1 MRFIVRTLCILLTH
15 QLIKLINS
23 FIGQVEER
31 LDPKL
36 KGKAIA
42 VCQYQEN
49 SGIIAVN
56 YPAKA
61 LGITRHMREREALS
75 ACKELVVIKVA
86 SKNGKAD
93 ISKYR
98 DAGAQVAKVFQKYTS
113 LIERAS
119 VDEGILINYFP

>member
-1 MRFIVRTLCILLTH
+1 
-15 QLIKLINS
+15 
-23 FIGQVEER
+23 
-31 LDPKL
+31 
-36 KGKAIA
+36 
-42 VCQYQEN
+42 
-49 SGIIAVN
+49 
-56 YPAKA
+56 
-61 LGITRHMREREALS
+61 MREREALS